1 MPPLG
6 GRRGRRRSHSSG
18 NSQRR
23 SRRGGGAGCGRRG
36 EGMASP
42 SYGID
47 DAVALAL
54 AVILAAAM
62 LMISSLLLPDLADLM
77 PPPLSGML

>member
-1 MPPLG
+1 MAADG
-6 GRRGRRRSHSSG
+6 GVRG
-18 NSQRR
+18 QD
-23 SRRGGGAGCGRRG
+23 RGGPQA
-36 EGMASP
+36 MASP

-47 DAVALAL
+47 DVVALAL

-77 PPPLSGML
+77 PPPLSGVH

>member
-1 MPPLG
+1 
-6 GRRGRRRSHSSG
+6 
-18 NSQRR
+18 
-23 SRRGGGAGCGRRG
+23 
-36 EGMASP
+36 MASP

-47 DAVALAL
+47 DVVALAL

-77 PPPLSGML
+77 PPPLSGVH